1 MGAKNPATSRSTTN
15 PRSTC
20 AILAQ
25 FPQAKMA
32 FASAFTTRK
41 RKSKDEEGKEDDD
54 DEGGDD
60 KAPVAKAARIKVTTA
75 TAAKPP
81 PKPAQRQPASRRE
94 EAATPPPPAIDTVRQ
109 SVSDALKELL
119 PLFFRD
125 FTPAR
130 VHSPES
136 SPIYH
141 RGDFR
146 EQCSPI
152 LLRCRLRTYRSS
164 FMKREAQ

>member
-1 MGAKNPATSRSTTN
+1 
-15 PRSTC
+15 
-20 AILAQ
+20 
-25 FPQAKMA
+25 MA

-41 RKSKDEEGKEDDD
+41 RKSMDEEGKEDDD

-119 PLFFRD
+119 PQFLRD

-136 SPIYH
+136 SPMTTQR
-141 RGDFR
+141 RGRVTNVTSDADSGTDIG
-146 EQCSPI
+146 EVNEEHLGQLVVLEAKKELLQAMDNTSVSTEVISP
-152 LLRCRLRTYRSS
+152 
-164 FMKREAQ
+164 